1 MIDQITFGQTH
12 LIWPVVFGA
21 ALLWLVFIWKEWAGV
36 ASPRF
41 FIKMLVSII
50 ALGALAMIALQP
62 NIRKAEK
69 INHTVI
75 LSPGYQNSQVDSL
88 KAAHNK
94 LTIVN
99 YIPGMD
105 LSNDIQSGQEVF
117 VLGQGLKSFDLWQ
130 LDKTSVQF
138 LAASQP
144 AGVSRLTYTRKNV
157 IGNDFVIEGEYHQAP
172 KGHQMVLMG
181 PGDTPLDSVELKP
194 TDKQRFNLNTQHLVE
209 GKFVYNLIEKDSLGQ
224 QLSSSPLA
232 VHIKAKKKLQI
243 LIVNQFPS
251 FETKYLKNFLAAS
264 GHRVKVRSQ
273 VSKGRYKYEYFN
285 TQQKSNIDFTSK
297 TLNEIDLLI
306 IDASSLQKASKSM
319 LQGLRTAVE
328 EQGMGLF
335 IQADETIYG
344 ENLPLLEFSFL
355 KQADEAIT
363 FETYPKASLTKYT
376 YIFKNELLL
385 EPIHESDAGIITAYK
400 RAGEGR
406 IGTTVLQNTYELV
419 LEGKNRV
426 YQSLWS
432 PLISGISKRKAIET
446 VWKQVEMLS
455 YPNAPFHFEINTT
468 QENPL
473 VNSQEGF
480 SIPLARDRNLRE
492 LWRGTTYPR
501 KPGWNQLA
509 VSHDSTDVF
518 DFYVL
523 DSMQWTSL
531 DAHQTMSEN
540 KRYFNQPQKSAQ
552 ITIFLKPIQPW
563 WFFIVFLLAMS
574 FLWLEPKL

>member
-36 ASPRF
+36 ARPRF

-319 LQGLRTAVE
+319 IQGLRTAVE

-355 KQADEAIT
+355 KQADEAILKMSCYLSP
-363 FETYPKASLTKYT
+363 FMNQMQVS
-376 YIFKNELLL
+376 
-385 EPIHESDAGIITAYK
+385 
-400 RAGEGR
+400 
-406 IGTTVLQNTYELV
+406 
-419 LEGKNRV
+419 
-426 YQSLWS
+426 S
-432 PLISGISKRKAIET
+432 PLIKELVK
-446 VWKQVEMLS
+446 VE
-455 YPNAPFHFEINTT
+455 
-468 QENPL
+468 
-473 VNSQEGF
+473 
-480 SIPLARDRNLRE
+480 
-492 LWRGTTYPR
+492 
-501 KPGWNQLA
+501 
-509 VSHDSTDVF
+509 
-518 DFYVL
+518 
-523 DSMQWTSL
+523 
-531 DAHQTMSEN
+531 
-540 KRYFNQPQKSAQ
+540 
-552 ITIFLKPIQPW
+552 
-563 WFFIVFLLAMS
+563 
-574 FLWLEPKL
+574 LEQRCFKIHMNWS

>member
-1 MIDQITFGQTH
+1 M
-12 LIWPVVFGA
+12 
-21 ALLWLVFIWKEWAGV
+21 
-36 ASPRF
+36 
-41 FIKMLVSII
+41 
-50 ALGALAMIALQP
+50 
-62 NIRKAEK
+62 
-69 INHTVI
+69 
-75 LSPGYQNSQVDSL
+75 
-88 KAAHNK
+88 
-94 LTIVN
+94 
-99 YIPGMD
+99 
-105 LSNDIQSGQEVF
+105 
-117 VLGQGLKSFDLWQ
+117 
-130 LDKTSVQF
+130 
-138 LAASQP
+138 
-144 AGVSRLTYTRKNV
+144 
-157 IGNDFVIEGEYHQAP
+157 
-172 KGHQMVLMG
+172 
-181 PGDTPLDSVELKP
+181 
-194 TDKQRFNLNTQHLVE
+194 
-209 GKFVYNLIEKDSLGQ
+209 
-224 QLSSSPLA
+224 
-232 VHIKAKKKLQI
+232 
-243 LIVNQFPS
+243 
-251 FETKYLKNFLAAS
+251 
-264 GHRVKVRSQ
+264 
-273 VSKGRYKYEYFN
+273 
-285 TQQKSNIDFTSK
+285 
-297 TLNEIDLLI
+297 
-306 IDASSLQKASKSM
+306 
-319 LQGLRTAVE
+319 
-328 EQGMGLF
+328 
-335 IQADETIYG
+335 
-344 ENLPLLEFSFL
+344 
-355 KQADEAIT
+355 
-363 FETYPKASLTKYT
+363 
-376 YIFKNELLL
+376 
-385 EPIHESDAGIITAYK
+385 
-400 RAGEGR
+400 
-406 IGTTVLQNTYELV
+406 V